1 MLIRVSGYNDGAKEY
16 LEEGVK
22 KERES
27 LPATSWM
34 NVSCFGEILI

>member
-22 KERES
+22 KRES

-34 NVSCFGEILI
+34 NVSCFGKS